1 MSISVITD
9 PVYRAVLGDTITFN
23 IFWYDNGVNPATQP
37 YQYNLKSADNSN
49 VNYPYDVFF
58 PATFGDGVA
67 TTHSITPSTVG
78 YTEGNGR
85 KFTSFKILPYDANG
99 NNTLNYGKSIRW
111 YYMPNLTVSVSPST
125 VTSFG
130 ETVTISWMTTGDC
143 STVNWDQGDGQTPN
157 TRLWSLY
164 GGIPGQTQTG
174 SFTLTQGQY
183 LLTESSGTKVFNFN
197 CRHDEQPSSWGN
209 FVSPPE
215 LAARLNDTASV
226 SIDIV
231 IPVYGISSN
240 KTLYNEGETMY
251 CAVTTSNVAAGTTV
265 YWAIEPVTG
274 SIGLAADPNPDFNGP
289 TNGGFQLDS
298 NGSYTWSVGIKDDA
312 LVEYSENFKL
322 KLYSD
327 ASNNNEIA
335 ESGFITIQTSDQP
348 VYAIAAAKSIYNEGE
363 TVYCAVSTSNVATGT
378 ILYWKILGGGV
389 NTNDFTD
396 TLEGSGTL
404 NNNGQFTFNRTLSN
418 DSFTEGQELFK
429 LQLFTSGVGTNL
441 VAESPLY
448 TIQDTSTTTTYVV
461 TPSTISVNEGS
472 TLTYGIGTSGVPL
485 GTTLYWS
492 IEGVGITSGDFSGYL
507 TGSGVV
513 SNTVSDGGFSVTKTV
528 TADQVTEGLEV
539 ISFRLCTDA
548 ALTNEVASNTQVGIQ
563 DTSPDPPPAAP
574 TITFTASSTN
584 INSGQAVVLVWNVTN
599 SDDTIINQGIGSVP
613 NSSTETVYPTST
625 ITYTLSATGPGGTN
639 SATVTIAVA
648 LPVTLNVSGPSQ
660 IDWQQSPIPIN
671 ITASNS
677 PGIILYETYDGVVKP
692 SVSIPNSTGT
702 VSFIPYNYIPDW
714 SSPVDIIQLHFAAGT
729 TANHTLVMSV
739 GVDRTPDP
747 IIIPTTIS
755 SPNEE
760 VISPLIAVEVQDID
774 VPIEIKADQP
784 IQVQVGGNTNWEDVR
799 EG

>member
-1 MSISVITD
+1 M
-9 PVYRAVLGDTITFN
+9 
-23 IFWYDNGVNPATQP
+23 
-37 YQYNLKSADNSN
+37 
-49 VNYPYDVFF
+49 
-58 PATFGDGVA
+58 
-67 TTHSITPSTVG
+67 
-78 YTEGNGR
+78 
-85 KFTSFKILPYDANG
+85 
-99 NNTLNYGKSIRW
+99 
-111 YYMPNLTVSVSPST
+111 
-125 VTSFG
+125 
-130 ETVTISWMTTGDC
+130 
-143 STVNWDQGDGQTPN
+143 
-157 TRLWSLY
+157 
-164 GGIPGQTQTG
+164 
-174 SFTLTQGQY
+174 
-183 LLTESSGTKVFNFN
+183 
-197 CRHDEQPSSWGN
+197 
-209 FVSPPE
+209 
-215 LAARLNDTASV
+215 
-226 SIDIV
+226 
-231 IPVYGISSN
+231 
-240 KTLYNEGETMY
+240 
-251 CAVTTSNVAAGTTV
+251 
-265 YWAIEPVTG
+265 
-274 SIGLAADPNPDFNGP
+274 
-289 TNGGFQLDS
+289 
-298 NGSYTWSVGIKDDA
+298 
-312 LVEYSENFKL
+312 
-322 KLYSD
+322 
-327 ASNNNEIA
+327 
-335 ESGFITIQTSDQP
+335 
-348 VYAIAAAKSIYNEGE
+348 
-363 TVYCAVSTSNVATGT
+363 
-378 ILYWKILGGGV
+378 
-389 NTNDFTD
+389 
-396 TLEGSGTL
+396 
-404 NNNGQFTFNRTLSN
+404 
-418 DSFTEGQELFK
+418 
-429 LQLFTSGVGTNL
+429 
-441 VAESPLY
+441 
-448 TIQDTSTTTTYVV
+448 
-461 TPSTISVNEGS
+461 
-472 TLTYGIGTSGVPL
+472 TYGIGTSGVPL